1 MASIPGVFGGI
12 FSNYGILNTVPGPAR
27 RSRQPSPF
35 ALLRDDTFDAMS
47 TAPRPPTSDDPPALR
62 DLDPLASAPAA
73 GSSTSPTEGKLQAL
87 RTLVREMGSVL
98 VCYSGGIDSALVLA
112 VAHEQLADNALG
124 MTAVSPSLAP
134 SEREG
139 AERIARS
146 LGARHEFIASHEIE
160 RPGYVANGPDRCF
173 HCKSELYDIA
183 RRKLDQLGFAAIL
196 NGTNLDDL
204 GDYRPG
210 LTAARDAGVRSPLVE
225 LGFDKAAVRAAAQ
238 QLGLPIWNKPA
249 SACLSSRIP
258 YGTAVT
264 RERLAQIAGFEHDVH
279 ALGFSQAR
287 VRWHGK
293 IARLE
298 LALAELPG
306 ALEPAVRA
314 QLVAAGKRHGFNYVT
329 LDLEGYR
336 VGSHNEVLPG
346 HSLRIIQ

>member
-1 MASIPGVFGGI
+1 MSPP
-12 FSNYGILNTVPGPAR
+12 TVDAR
-27 RSRQPSPF
+27 LEALR
-35 ALLRDDTFDAMS
+35 ALLRD
-47 TAPRPPTSDDPPALR
+47 
-62 DLDPLASAPAA
+62 
-73 GSSTSPTEGKLQAL
+73 
-87 RTLVREMGSVL
+87 MGSVL

-112 VAHEQLADNALG
+112 VAHEQLGDKALG
-124 MTAVSPSLAP
+124 ITAVSPSLAP
-134 SEREG
+134 SERAG
-139 AERIARS
+139 AERVARWI
-146 LGARHEFIASHEIE
+146 GARHEFVDSHEIE

-196 NGTNLDDL
+196 NGTNRDDL

-210 LTAARDAGVRSPLVE
+210 LVAARDAGVRSPLVE
-225 LGFDKAAVRAAAQ
+225 LGFDKAAVRAVAER
-238 QLGLPIWNKPA
+238 LGLPIWDKPA

-264 RERLAQIAGFEHDVH
+264 RERLAQIAAFEEDLH
-279 ALGFSQAR
+279 ALGFRQAR

-298 LALAELPG
+298 LAVAELPR
-306 ALEPAVRA
+306 ALEAAVRA
-314 QLVAAGKRHGFNYVT
+314 QLIASGKRHGFNYVT

-346 HSLRIIQ
+346 NALRVIQ